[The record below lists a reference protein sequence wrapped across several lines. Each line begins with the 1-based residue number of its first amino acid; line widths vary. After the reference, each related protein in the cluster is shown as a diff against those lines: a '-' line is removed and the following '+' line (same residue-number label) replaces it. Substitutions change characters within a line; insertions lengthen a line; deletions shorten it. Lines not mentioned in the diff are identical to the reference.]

1 MSNNFQTAS
10 QKNMSYNHTSHQN
23 ENSADDSFP
32 DIVKLPLED
41 VLDLHTFSPKE
52 VKMLV
57 KEYLQDA
64 YEAGFPEVRI
74 IHGKGIG
81 VQREIVRAGATRDP
95 HVQSVNQASEGAGGW
110 GATIIRF
117 RKKEP

>member
-1 MSNNFQTAS
+1 MSHKQA
-10 QKNMSYNHTSHQN
+10 SHQN
-23 ENSADDSFP
+23 ENSDDESFP
-32 DIVKLPLED
+32 DIVELPLED

-52 VKMLV
+52 IKTLV

-81 VQREIVRAGATRDP
+81 VQREIVRAVAADDL
-95 HVQSVNQASEGAGGW
+95 HVQSVNQATEDAGGW

-117 RKKEP
+117 KKKDP

>member
-1 MSNNFQTAS
+1 MSH
-10 QKNMSYNHTSHQN
+10 NHTSHQN
-23 ENSADDSFP
+23 ENSADGSFP
-32 DIVKLPLED
+32 DIVELPLED
-41 VLDLHTFSPKE
+41 VLDLHSFPPKE
-52 VKMLV
+52 IKTLV

-81 VQREIVRAGATRDP
+81 VQREIVRTVATRDP
-95 HVQSVNQASEGAGGW
+95 HVQSVSQAPEGAGGW

-117 RKKEP
+117 YFKNHKKS